1 MEKKKKTRE
10 RGGGREKRGEGDR
23 GGKEGEG
30 GREGESG
37 GERGRGRE
45 EGERGGWGERW
56 GGGGGQRRE
65 GEREGPARQ
74 GPSRGIVCEEIT
86 GSLLCG
92 EPLSLTSLVVFCVM
106 DCWEKAGLI
115 SPFHLLQIRSGFLA

>member
-1 MEKKKKTRE
+1 MGERGRNERREGREIEGGRRERGEGGERVGEREGGRRE
-10 RGGGREKRGEGDR
+10 RGGM
-23 GGKEGEG
+23 
-30 GREGESG
+30 G
-37 GERGRGRE
+37 GEMG
-45 EGERGGWGERW
+45 W
-56 GGGGGQRRE
+56 GGGGAGKRRE

-74 GPSRGIVCEEIT
+74 GTSRGIVCEEIT